1 MAKRENY
8 KIVNKEIYVKM
19 ANKLSAKELTVI
31 NNYVSL
37 GYKMVIWEKEKKE
50 TNENWTAAAIQ
61 KWLKENGT
69 KEQQAKYWEL
79 FNAVVMKDGKP
90 VLYTS
95 GEKKDE
101 PKVKGHIATL
111 SWFKDT
117 FPKYPEKE

>member
-19 ANKLSAKELTVI
+19 TNKLSAKELTVI

-37 GYKMVIWEKEKKE
+37 GYKMVIWEKEKKKA
-50 TNENWTAAAIQ
+50 NENWTAATIQ

-79 FNAVVMKDGKP
+79 FNAVVMKEGKP
-90 VLYTS
+90 VLYET
-95 GEKKDE
+95 GEKKGE

-117 FPKYPEKE
+117 FPSYPEKE

>member
-8 KIVNKEIYVKM
+8 KIADKEKEIYVKM
-19 ANKLSAKELTVI
+19 SNKLSAKELTVI

-37 GYKMVIWEKEKKE
+37 GYKMVVWEKAV
-50 TNENWTAAAIQ
+50 NEDWTAAAIQ

-79 FNAVVMKDGKP
+79 FNAVVMKDNKP
-90 VLYTS
+90 VLYKTGAKA
-95 GEKKDE
+95 GEQ
-101 PKVKGHIATL
+101 KVKGHIATL
-111 SWFKDT
+111 SWFKET